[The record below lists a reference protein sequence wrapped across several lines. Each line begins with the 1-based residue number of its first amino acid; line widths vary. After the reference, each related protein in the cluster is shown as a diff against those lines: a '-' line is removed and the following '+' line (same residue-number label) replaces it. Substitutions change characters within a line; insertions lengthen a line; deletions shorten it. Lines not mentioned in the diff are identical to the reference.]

1 MMFLAL
7 GAKCGALNAVPE
19 SGVAARSDGLSK
31 VLSAKAPM
39 PVPQSWRK
47 RRRVEALRDSKMGVG
62 NCGCMERI
70 CVPNPS
76 RSSPAHR
83 TAFGVL

>member
-1 MMFLAL
+1 MFLAL

-31 VLSAKAPM
+31 VLNAKAPM
-39 PVPQSWRK
+39 PVPQCWRK

-83 TAFGVL
+83 TAFEVL